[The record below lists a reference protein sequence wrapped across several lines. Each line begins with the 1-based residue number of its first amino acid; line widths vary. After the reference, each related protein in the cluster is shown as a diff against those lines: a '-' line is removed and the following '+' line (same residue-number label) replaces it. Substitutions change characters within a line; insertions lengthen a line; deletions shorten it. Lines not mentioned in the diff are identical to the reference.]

1 MILSDILSVLSPAYC
16 RGCGKLLVTGEQFL
30 CVNCR
35 EKLEETNFHLQAE
48 NLFTQRLTEECE
60 VFAATALFY
69 FKKDNMAQHLIHSL
83 KYKGDE
89 QIGEWLGQWLGEK
102 IKNAPLFQQADVV
115 LPVPLHKSKER
126 KRGYNQ
132 VALFGR
138 TLASVLHLDYIDDV
152 LVKIEA
158 NTTQTRKVVW
168 RRLKESEHIFS
179 LQNTHRIEGKKV
191 LLVDDV
197 VTTGAT
203 LTNCYELLKTVPNVE
218 IGVATMGY
226 AMLG

>member
-16 RGCGKLLVTGEQFL
+16 RGCGKLLVTGEHFL

-83 KYKGDE
+83 KYKGAE
-89 QIGEWLGQWLGEK
+89 
-102 IKNAPLFQQADVV
+102 VV

>member
-102 IKNAPLFQQADVV
+102 IKNAPLFQQAEVR
-115 LPVPLHKSKER
+115 PVNLH
-126 KRGYNQ
+126 
-132 VALFGR
+132 F
-138 TLASVLHLDYIDDV
+138 
-152 LVKIEA
+152 
-158 NTTQTRKVVW
+158 
-168 RRLKESEHIFS
+168 
-179 LQNTHRIEGKKV
+179 
-191 LLVDDV
+191 
-197 VTTGAT
+197 
-203 LTNCYELLKTVPNVE
+203 
-218 IGVATMGY
+218 
-226 AMLG
+226 

>member
-1 MILSDILSVLSPAYC
+1 ML
-16 RGCGKLLVTGEQFL
+16 
-30 CVNCR
+30 
-35 EKLEETNFHLQAE
+35 
-48 NLFTQRLTEECE
+48 TQRLTEECE

-69 FKKDNMAQHLIHSL
+69 FKKGNMAQHLIHLL
-83 KYKGDE
+83 KYKGEE
-89 QIGEWLGQWLGEK
+89 QIGEWLGQWLGER
-102 IKNAPLFQQADVV
+102 IKDAPLFQQAEVV

-132 VALFGR
+132 VALFGK
-138 TLASVLHLDYIDDV
+138 TLASVLQIDYIEDV

-158 NTTQTRKVVW
+158 NTTQTKKVMW

-179 LQNTHRIEGKKV
+179 LRNTDKIEGKKV

-226 AMLG
+226 TMLG